1 MKRTLTLLLVSWLA
15 GGLGVAA
22 AQTADASKVTV
33 SAPTTMA
40 AVDIGKM
47 KGDPT
52 RFAWSPDGATFYF
65 QTVDRDTRGNVNIR
79 HYLFDTSAQQPRS
92 TEQEPPWAA
101 AAWTKKSA
109 QSAPGLASLKITID
123 QQQRRVSSTAA
134 PTGGDMA
141 KGGVGATGG
150 ASGGGGGSSVSDA
163 TDAAFGSQNANVV
176 QLKLKGEVIGEFVNA
191 PALPGTTF
199 GWGPNGSGLIVF
211 VASDGHLVLMDD
223 RGRKQDIPGPKAASF
238 PGWSDDGTRI
248 VFLEKTGRK
257 KFNLQSITVAVPRT

>member
-52 RFAWSPDGATFYF
+52 RFAWSPDGSTYYF

-79 HYLFDTSAQQPRS
+79 HYLFDTSAQQPKG
-92 TEQEPPWAA
+92 TEQEPAWAA
-101 AAWTKKSA
+101 ACWTKKSA

-163 TDAAFGSQNANVV
+163 TGAAFGSQNANVV

-199 GWGPNGSGLIVF
+199 GWGPNGSGLVVF

-238 PGWSDDGTRI
+238 PGWFDEGTRI

-257 KFNLQSITVAVPRT
+257 KFNLQSITVTVPRT